1 MLVWWLHEAGGK
13 AVGRLCTYYNDS
25 NGILSLYGPLQC
37 KVSRGFGH
45 VLWLNTLVDL
55 KLVGRHEGQV
65 ELRKRRS
72 LVVDDVK

>member
-1 MLVWWLHEAGGK
+1 MVITLSA
-13 AVGRLCTYYNDS
+13 RLECE
-25 NGILSLYGPLQC
+25 
-37 KVSRGFGH
+37 VSRDFGH